1 MLYSLYVRQRN
12 PKPMRKPRKV
22 VVDKDLVESRM
33 SMVGIESQ
41 CQLAEE
47 AGLDYQNLNRILN
60 GANFSSQTLT
70 KIVRVLRCHPGE
82 ILEG

>member
-1 MLYSLYVRQRN
+1 
-12 PKPMRKPRKV
+12 
-22 VVDKDLVESRM
+22 M
-33 SMVGIESQ
+33 SMVGVESQ